1 MELLEL
7 VLSESNLSQAITKV
21 VKNGGSAGI
30 DGMGVE
36 ESRAYFYK
44 HKEVIINQVKTR
56 TYKPQ
61 PVKRV
66 EIPKP
71 DGGVRNLGIPCVID
85 RFIQQAINQVLS
97 PIYEKQFSDFSY
109 GFRPNRDCHKAINKS
124 LEYLNEGYT
133 IIVDI
138 DMEKFFDKVNH
149 DKLMQVI
156 NNTVKDSDLL
166 SIIRKYLVSGIM
178 INGVVVNSAEG
189 TPQGGPLSPLLSNII
204 LNELDK
210 ELTKRGL
217 RFVRYADDCNIYVK
231 SIRAGERVMNGITE
245 FIENKLY
252 LKVNKSKSKVANCT
266 EIKFLGFGFYR
277 SPRHRQIRARVH
289 KKSIKRLKDK
299 LRKLTS
305 RSWSVDLKY
314 RLFKMKQVIVGW
326 VNYYRLADMKKLMI
340 EMDGFLRRRIRACIW
355 KAWKRIRKRFNS
367 LKQLI
372 KLFKLKKTTEDAW
385 ALANTRKGIMQTSKS
400 LNSFIIN
407 KALAQKGL
415 VSMLEYYNAS
425 RLNLIIH

>member
-1 MELLEL
+1 MELLDL
-7 VLSESNLSQAITKV
+7 ILSESNLSQAITKV

-36 ESRAYFYK
+36 ESRTYFYK
-44 HKEVIINQVKTR
+44 HKEKIINQIKTR

-124 LEYLNEGYT
+124 LEYLSEGYT

-156 NNTVKDSDLL
+156 NNTIKDSDLL
-166 SIIRKYLVSGIM
+166 SLIRKYLVSGIM
-178 INGVVVNSAEG
+178 INGVLVNSEEG

-231 SIRAGERVMNGITE
+231 SIRAGERVMKGITE

-252 LKVNKSKSKVANCT
+252 LKVNKSKSKVDSYKT
-266 EIKFLGFGFYR
+266 IKFLGFGFYY
-277 SPRHRQIRARVH
+277 SPRHEQIRVRVH

-299 LRKLTS
+299 LKVLTS
-305 RSWSVDLKY
+305 RSWSVELGY
-314 RLFKMKQVIVGW
+314 RLFKLKQVIVGW
-326 VNYYRLADMKKLMI
+326 INYYRLADMKKLMI
-340 EMDGFLRRRIRACIW
+340 EMDSFLRRRIRACIW

-372 KLFKLKKTTEDAW
+372 KIFKLKKTTEDAW

-415 VSMLEYYNAS
+415 VSMLEYYNNS
-425 RLNLIIH
+425 RFNLIIH

>member
-1 MELLEL
+1 MELLDEI
-7 VLSESNLSQAITKV
+7 LSESNLSQAITKV

-36 ESRAYFYK
+36 ESRLYFYK
-44 HKEVIINQVKTR
+44 HKEEIINQIKTR
-56 TYKPQ
+56 TYKPK

-109 GFRPNRDCHKAINKS
+109 GFRPSRDCHMAINKS

-138 DMEKFFDKVNH
+138 DLEKFFDKVNH

-156 NNTVKDSDLL
+156 DNTIKDRDLL

-178 INGVVVNSAEG
+178 INGVLVNSEEG

-217 RFVRYADDCNIYVK
+217 KFVRYADDANIYVK
-231 SIRAGERVMNGITE
+231 SIRAGERVMKGITE

-266 EIKFLGFGFYR
+266 EIKFLGFGFYY
-277 SPRHRQIRARVH
+277 SPRHKQIRARVH
-289 KKSIKRLKDK
+289 PKSIRKFKDK
-299 LRKLTS
+299 LKLLTS
-305 RSWSVDLKY
+305 RSWSVDLTY
-314 RLFKMKQVIVGW
+314 RLFKIKQVIVGW
-326 VNYYRLADMKKLMI
+326 VNYYRLADMKTYMSEI
-340 EMDGFLRRRIRACIW
+340 DGFLRRRIRACIW
-355 KAWKRIRKRFNS
+355 KAWKRISKRFKA

-372 KLFKLKKTTEDAW
+372 KIFKLKKTTEDAW

-400 LNSFIIN
+400 LNGFIID
-407 KALAQKGL
+407 KALARKGL
-415 VSMLEYYNAS
+415 VSMLEYYNTS
-425 RLNLIIH
+425 RINLNIH